1 MEKMLKGLVY
11 CFMKFGILYY
21 GTLPQFANSSDNR
34 RDVEAAANSMTEKQI
49 ETLKNDYSIH
59 IKGKSKTFGFSMK
72 EEKIYVFPTLY

>member
-1 MEKMLKGLVY
+1 
-11 CFMKFGILYY
+11 MKFGILYH

-34 RDVEAAANSMTEKQI
+34 RDVEAAANSITERQI
-49 ETLKNDYSIH
+49 EILKNDYGSIH